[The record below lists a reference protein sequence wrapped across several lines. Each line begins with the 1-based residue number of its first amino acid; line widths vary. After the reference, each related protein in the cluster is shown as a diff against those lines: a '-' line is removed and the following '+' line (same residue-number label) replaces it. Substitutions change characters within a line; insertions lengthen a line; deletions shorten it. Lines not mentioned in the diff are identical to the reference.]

1 MASFCSTL
9 EDRDLDEGTESE
21 SIYLLLFYINTEGL
35 PFGLKVIDLICLLF
49 MLLEKI
55 SALRNQPANNIGSD
69 SKSNKLWLIME
80 NIYTLWTQY
89 EVNIYIMHSPHTFH
103 IRFLYI

>member
-9 EDRDLDEGTESE
+9 EDRDFDEGIESE

-49 MLLEKI
+49 MLSGKI
-55 SALRNQPANNIGSD
+55 STLRNQPANNIGSY
-69 SKSNKLWLIME
+69 SN
-80 NIYTLWTQY
+80 
-89 EVNIYIMHSPHTFH
+89 
-103 IRFLYI
+103 